1 MELRDLTRETEQA
14 RAALTTEEFDDRTL
28 PLAEEQDDIVFRTQS
43 VIEQIEELPDGSKD
57 FAQEIELLDAAR
69 EAMIEA
75 FEGLDATITGPTTIA
90 AETEAIE
97 LLLRSRRAGGGGGG
111 GGGGARRGG
120 GGGGTDAG
128 AALAMSGRA
137 IGEFDVVEER
147 DVDRRQSATVSK
159 VPVEL
164 QEALDR
170 YFDAIEG
177 R

>member
-14 RAALTTEEFDDRTL
+14 KAALTADEFDARTL
-28 PLAEEQDDIVFRTQS
+28 PLAEEQDDISFRTET
-43 VIEQIEELPDGSKD
+43 VLAQIEELPNASED
-57 FAQEIELLDAAR
+57 FAKEIEIIGLAHDA
-69 EAMIEA
+69 MLEA
-75 FEGLDATITGPTTIA
+75 FEGLDSSITGPTTIA

-97 LLLRSRRAGGGGGG
+97 LLLRSRRSGGGGG
-111 GGGGARRGG
+111 GGGGASPGG
-120 GGGGTDAG
+120 GGGGTDGG

-137 IGEFDVVEER
+137 IGKYDKVEER
-147 DVDRRQSATVSK
+147 EASQRQSRTVTK

-164 QEALDR
+164 QDALDR